1 MAEFITEK
9 ISHPTHYNIKGK
21 RECIVAIRED
31 YGDFVAAVFC
41 LTNAYKYLYRAG
53 NKQGESVDDDI
64 AKARWYFD
72 YHKKLSYV
80 FNNDVLKLYKYVE
93 KELKKYDKG

>member
-1 MAEFITEK
+1 MSDIDNK
-9 ISHPTHYNIKGK
+9 ISHPKHYNIKGK

-31 YGDFVAAVFC
+31 YGDFVAAIFC

-53 NKQGESVDDDI
+53 NKQGESVEDDI

-80 FNNDVLKLYKYVE
+80 FDKDALRLHKYVKE
-93 KELKKYDKG
+93 ELKKYDKG